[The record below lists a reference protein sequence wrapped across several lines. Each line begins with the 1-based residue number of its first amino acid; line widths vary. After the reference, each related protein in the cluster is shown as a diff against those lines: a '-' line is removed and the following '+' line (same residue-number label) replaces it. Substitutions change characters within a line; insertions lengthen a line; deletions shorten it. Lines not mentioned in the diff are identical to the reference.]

1 MTQNSA
7 LSNPQRERGRQ
18 SSVLVLGATGY
29 TGQMVVAELAR
40 LGRPFVMAGRN
51 REKLEALHKKLDL
64 GQAVEI
70 RIGDP
75 TRSDSLPSLFEVE
88 GQPVGVVI
96 NCVGPFTQ
104 LGEPVVRTA
113 VEAGVH
119 YLDITG
125 EQAYLARMVA
135 LFDSLAQQKG
145 CAVIPACGVEYTLGN
160 WAAALAAENLE
171 PLDELWTATALVNI
185 RASRGTRLSLFEAL
199 SQPGLGWR
207 GGQRKLKM
215 TAASARRV
223 EFPLPFGTRRAVWAP
238 FGELVTIPRHIRVRN
253 MNSYISLPAP
263 LALTLQ
269 ATSPLLPLVS
279 RLLGKGLV
287 KPLAKSPQPDY
298 TEKSRWAVVA
308 ESQSVKGKQRVVLQG
323 TNVYRLTA
331 NIICWCAGKMLE
343 PGFTARG
350 VLGPAQ
356 VFDPRMALDYLKDFG
371 VDYTIT

>member
-1 MTQNSA
+1 MTQDSA
-7 LSNPQRERGRQ
+7 LKT
-18 SSVLVLGATGY
+18 VLVLGATGY

-40 LGRPFVMAGRN
+40 LGQPFIIAGRN
-51 REKLEALHKKLDL
+51 REKLETLRKTLDL
-64 GQAVEI
+64 GQDGEI

-75 TRSDSLPSLFEVE
+75 TRPDSLSGLFEAK
-88 GQPVGVVI
+88 GPPVGVVI

-125 EQAYLARMVA
+125 EQAYLARIVA

-145 CAVIPACGVEYTLGN
+145 CAVIPACGVEYALGN
-160 WAAALAAENLE
+160 WAATLAAENLE
-171 PLDELWTATALVNI
+171 PLDELWTATAIEKI
-185 RASRGTRLSLFEAL
+185 RASRGTQLSLFEAL
-199 SQPGLGWR
+199 SQPGLGWQ

-215 TAASARRV
+215 TATSARRV
-223 EFPLPFGTRRAVWAP
+223 EFPPPFGTRRAVWAP

-253 MNSYISLPAP
+253 MNSYMSLPAP

-279 RLLGKGLV
+279 RLLGKGLA
-287 KPLAKSPQPDY
+287 KPLAKNPQPDY
-298 TEKSRWAVVA
+298 TEKSRWALVA
-308 ESQSVKGKQRVVLQG
+308 ESQGAKGKRRVVLQG
-323 TNVYRLTA
+323 AHVYQLTA
-331 NIICWCAGKMLE
+331 NILGWCAGKMLE
-343 PGFTARG
+343 PDFTARG

-356 VFDPRMALDYLKDFG
+356 VFDPRTALDYLKDFG